1 MLCLAITLIK
11 CKSSYFFLMLKN
23 ITYKFRMWREVKEVK
38 GCKEVKAKCF
48 IDYFLAVSSSKK
60 ANGFNFSNFFKFFN
74 FHICES

>member
-48 IDYFLAVSSSKK
+48 ID
-60 ANGFNFSNFFKFFN
+60 
-74 FHICES
+74 